1 MRPDDLLQFVWI
13 ADPQISPDGK
23 AVAFTHV
30 SVDREQD
37 SYRTA
42 LWLAAADPA
51 PGGAAPAAR
60 PLTAGPRDA
69 QPRWSPD
76 GSAIVFV
83 RAEQAGKP
91 GQLWLLPMSGGEARC
106 LTRLEH
112 GASSPCWSPD
122 GRRIAF
128 LSGTNPEKDQPAKTK
143 PKNEPA
149 RVVTRP
155 EFRWNNEGFVDWD
168 HLDHVW
174 VLDVDEALSG
184 MALPAPAATEASKAA
199 DSSATAGA
207 GTGGE
212 TAGTPAISSPG
223 ARALIRGDYKEGSLA
238 WSRDGA
244 WIHFISDRRPE
255 PWFGLEDSD
264 LFAVS
269 PDLAAPTDGDGLKT
283 VVDFPGVITVYAE
296 SADGRWAV
304 VGGHRPE
311 PRSYYKSDLLV
322 FEGSG
327 ATARNRVLTQ
337 AWDAD
342 FGSDDIAGDQHPPRG
357 GGIKPLVWSPDGRHV
372 YGVACRHGAAMLARV
387 DAQSGVVEELTPPDH
402 DLVCGSATPD
412 ATRFALTLGGL
423 ARPGDLYLY
432 DSARK
437 ELRRLWAPNE
447 ALFAERRLGEIEPFW
462 CDAFDGKKL
471 HGWIVKPPDFDASKR
486 YPLILQIHG
495 GPHVAYGFGF
505 FHEFRV
511 LAEAGYV
518 VLYMNP
524 RGSTTYGQEFG
535 NIIQYRYPGDDYRD
549 LMSAV
554 DHVIA
559 RGYIDEKRMGV
570 TGGSGGGLL
579 TNWVIAHTHRFA
591 AAITQRCVSEW
602 MTMWYSS
609 DFAMFM
615 PYWFRKAPYE
625 DPAEYAARSP
635 ITLADK
641 IETPLMVIH
650 SEEDWR
656 TPIGQGEAMFRALLA
671 RRKPVVMVRFPGEN
685 HELSRS
691 GTPSRRVQNQE
702 HILRWFDR
710 WLMGKPA
717 PEYRV

>member
-1 MRPDDLLQFVWI
+1 MRPDDLLHFVWI

-37 SYRTA
+37 AYRTA
-42 LWLAAADPA
+42 VWLAAADPVA
-51 PGGAAPAAR
+51 GNGADAR
-60 PLTAGPRDA
+60 PLSAGPRDS

-76 GSAIVFV
+76 GSSIVFV
-83 RAEQAGKP
+83 RADEAGKP
-91 GQLWLLPMSGGEARC
+91 GQLWLLPMSGGEARR

-128 LSGTNPEKDQPAKTK
+128 ASGTNPEKDSPAKPK

-174 VLDVDEALSG
+174 VLDVAEALAG
-184 MALPAPAATEASKAA
+184 MAAPPPAEANGAKAGDAGQTPVTE
-199 DSSATAGA
+199 
-207 GTGGE
+207 
-212 TAGTPAISSPG
+212 TPPSPG
-223 ARALIRGDYKEGSLA
+223 AHALTRGDFKELSPS
-238 WSRDGA
+238 WSRDGKR
-244 WIHFISDRRPE
+244 IRFISDRRPE
-255 PWFGLEDSD
+255 PWFSLEDSD
-264 LFAVS
+264 LYSVS
-269 PDLAAPTDGDGLKT
+269 PDLAVATDGAEIQT
-283 VVDFPGVITVYAE
+283 VVDFPGMIAAYAE
-296 SADGRWAV
+296 SADGRIAV

-311 PRSYYKSDLLV
+311 AKSYYKSDLLL

-327 ATARNRVLTQ
+327 AKAQARVLTQ
-337 AWDAD
+337 KWDAD

-357 GGIKPLVWSPDGRHV
+357 GGAKPLAWSADGKHV

-387 DAQSGVVEELTPPDH
+387 DVQSGAVEELTPPDR
-402 DLVCGSATPD
+402 DVVCGSATQG

-423 ARPGDLYLY
+423 ERPGDLYLY
-432 DSARK
+432 DVGRG
-437 ELRRLWAPNE
+437 ELRLLWAPNE
-447 ALFAERRLGEIEPFW
+447 ALFQERRLGEIEPFW
-462 CDAFDGKKL
+462 CDGFDGLKL
-471 HGWIVKPPDFDASKR
+471 HGWIVKPPDFDATKR

-511 LAEAGYV
+511 LAAAGYV

-535 NIIQYRYPGDDYRD
+535 NTIQYRYPGDDYRD

-559 RGYIDEKRMGV
+559 KGYIDEQRMGV

-579 TNWVIAHTHRFA
+579 TNWVIAHTQRFA

-615 PYWFRKAPYE
+615 PYWFRKPPYE
-625 DPAEYAARSP
+625 DPLEYAQRSP
-635 ITLADK
+635 ITLAAK

-656 TPIGQGEAMFRALLA
+656 TPINQGEAMFRALLA
-671 RRKPVVMVRFPGEN
+671 RKKPVVMVRFPGEN

-702 HILRWFDR
+702 HIQRWFDH
-710 WLMGKPA
+710 WLMKKPA
-717 PEYRV
+717 PEYRL